1 MHSRRIVNSNHLF
14 DCRQSLPNG
23 VGTCGR
29 RPLRLVNRV
38 QVVSRRPNPPCD
50 GFTSTLFPLPCP
62 TGRPAATVAAPA
74 ALQPLCKPKHASI
87 PDAKYKD
94 CLQAG
99 KSVAAVHQIK
109 SIAEVVAEYR
119 AERS

>member
-1 MHSRRIVNSNHLF
+1 VSAPAVGGLSGSSIASKWCRGARIHPATVSQAHFSRS
-14 DCRQSLPNG
+14 PA
-23 VGTCGR
+23 
-29 RPLRLVNRV
+29 RPA
-38 QVVSRRPNPPCD
+38 
-50 GFTSTLFPLPCP
+50 
-62 TGRPAATVAAPA
+62 GRPAATVAAQA

-99 KSVAAVHQIK
+99 KSVAMVHQIK